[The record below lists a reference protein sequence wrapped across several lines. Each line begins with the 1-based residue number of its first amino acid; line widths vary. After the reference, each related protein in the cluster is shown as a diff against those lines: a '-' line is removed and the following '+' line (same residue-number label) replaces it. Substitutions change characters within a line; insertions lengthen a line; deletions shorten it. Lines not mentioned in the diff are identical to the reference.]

1 MHIYSHYLKIKIR
14 HACCAFYQSKTNFFC
29 RKGLKTVSDVTSRAL
44 FIQLD
49 VSIHATWNNLIC
61 CKKGMNVGL
70 VKRATWLFL
79 CWSYGKTGNKN
90 VQLRLALQHHWKT
103 NWRGRCTLTYS
114 RINVNLSWN
123 KLSLCTLLKVVA
135 KNRTIPFSLCN
146 LQQPDLCLIC
156 GRLNVQHRFSTRSAL
171 E

>member
-1 MHIYSHYLKIKIR
+1 MHVARFTSPR
-14 HACCAFYQSKTNFFC
+14 QTSFAG
-29 RKGLKTVSDVTSRAL
+29 RVLKTVSDVTSRAF

-49 VSIHATWNNLIC
+49 VSIHATWSNLIC
-61 CKKGMNVGL
+61 CKKGINVGL

-79 CWSYGKTGNKN
+79 CWSHGKTGNKN
-90 VQLRLALQHHWKT
+90 VQLRLALQRHWKT
-103 NWRGRCTLTYS
+103 ILSWSFTYS
-114 RINVNLSWN
+114 RININLSWN
-123 KLSLCTLLKVVA
+123 KLSFCTLRKVVA